1 MTDENQENVQE
12 QKNFADQLDPKEV
25 QSVTSNGVTVHLRT
39 ADDMKKA
46 HELEMGKMYNP
57 FAAMFGA
64 SKWGNMR
71 KG

>member
-1 MTDENQENVQE
+1 MADENQETVQG

-25 QSVTSNGVTVHLRT
+25 QSVSSNGVTVHLRT
-39 ADDMKKA
+39 AADKKDE
-46 HELEMGKMYNP
+46 HELEMGKAYNP